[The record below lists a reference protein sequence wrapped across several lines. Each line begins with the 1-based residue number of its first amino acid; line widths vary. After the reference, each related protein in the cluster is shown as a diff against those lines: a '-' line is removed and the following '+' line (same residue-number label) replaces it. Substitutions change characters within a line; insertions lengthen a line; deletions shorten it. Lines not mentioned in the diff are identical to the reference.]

1 MSKATFTSLLWT
13 FLAYILRPTFV
24 AIIGNTV
31 LSWKYQSLVLVVDE
45 SILLYII
52 IRLRIILHPYSY
64 KGYFRVNREIISHMN
79 QTQNEED
86 AMAVDQVPFRA
97 NQAEF
102 TPIPGEG
109 VHNREA
115 GITWWE

>member
-1 MSKATFTSLLWT
+1 
-13 FLAYILRPTFV
+13 
-24 AIIGNTV
+24 
-31 LSWKYQSLVLVVDE
+31 
-45 SILLYII
+45 
-52 IRLRIILHPYSY
+52 
-64 KGYFRVNREIISHMN
+64 MN

>member
-1 MSKATFTSLLWT
+1 M
-13 FLAYILRPTFV
+13 
-24 AIIGNTV
+24 
-31 LSWKYQSLVLVVDE
+31 LVVDE

-52 IRLRIILHPYSY
+52 IRLRIVLHPYSY
-64 KGYFRVNREIISHMN
+64 KGYFRVNREIISRFYFICCDFYYIDMN

-86 AMAVDQVPFRA
+86 SMADDQVPIRA

-115 GITWWE
+115 GISWWD